1 LHLFLSI
8 HNVSSYILNHN
19 YSTIISTIWQTD
31 FLQLRV
37 FRTFSQNQD
46 FFFV

>member
-8 HNVSSYILNHN
+8 QNVSSYIPNHD
-19 YSTIISTIWQTD
+19 YFTIISTIWQTN
-31 FLQLRV
+31 FHQLRL
-37 FRTFSQNQD
+37 FRTFSQNHT